1 MINKNILMKQVT
13 LILIFAA
20 FFSSCGLKS
29 KMETHKKAREEAD
42 FIIENLTN
50 YDLIEDKLPDKYF
63 EPNQTKAF
71 IGDIASKCDWDNR
84 EGKFVD
90 FYSMKNVGGVD
101 KTAFIYEYFLDCD
114 SLRVILTFDMIENS
128 PELFRLNLEQ
138 LEKENRM
145 IIDSSK
151 QLLAQ

>member
-1 MINKNILMKQVT
+1 MIK
-13 LILIFAA
+13 
-20 FFSSCGLKS
+20 
-29 KMETHKKAREEAD
+29 
-42 FIIENLTN
+42 
-50 YDLIEDKLPDKYF
+50 DKLPEKYF

-71 IGDIASKCDWDNR
+71 IGDIDSKCDWDNR

-128 PELFRLNLEQ
+128 PEIFGLNLEQ
-138 LEKENRM
+138 LEKENKM
-145 IIDSSK
+145 IIDPSK
-151 QLLAQ
+151 QLLSQ